1 MCGRFTDMY
10 TWEQLWQLYMLSVGF
25 PQSNMQ
31 PNYNHCPTDPTDTIL
46 LRDGKR
52 VFEKM
57 RWGLIPQWWNKPLK
71 ELRLATF
78 NARAETVEVKPFFRE
93 AFRRRRCLIPVSG
106 YYEWHYD
113 EPENKKKK
121 PQPWYFTARDGSPIL
136 TTAGLWDEWKD
147 RASGET
153 IRSCTMIITEPN
165 RFVAEVHDRMPVLLR
180 PDQFDAW
187 LDGSAGKEMLVPAAE
202 DMLNKVPVSQ
212 RVNSSRAPNDDPT
225 LIEPVRFAA

>member
-10 TWEQLWQLYMLSVGF
+10 TWEQLWKLYMLSVGF

-31 PNYNHCPTDPTDTIL
+31 PNYNHCPTDPTSTIL
-46 LRDGKR
+46 LRDGRR

-57 RWGLIPQWWNKPLK
+57 RWGLIPQWWGKPLK

-78 NARAETVEVKPFFRE
+78 NARAETVDTKPFFRE
-93 AFRRRRCLIPVSG
+93 AFKRRRCLIPVSG

-121 PQPWYFTARDGSPIL
+121 PQPYYFTARDGSPIL

-147 RASGET
+147 RQSGET

-165 RFVAEVHDRMPVLLR
+165 KFVAEVHDRMPVLLR
-180 PDQFDAW
+180 PDQFEAW

-225 LIEPVRFAA
+225 LIEPISLAA

>member
-57 RWGLIPQWWNKPLK
+57 RWGLIPQWW
-71 ELRLATF
+71 
-78 NARAETVEVKPFFRE
+78 
-93 AFRRRRCLIPVSG
+93 IPVSG

>member
-1 MCGRFTDMY
+1 MY
-10 TWEQLWQLYMLSVGF
+10 TWEQLWRLYMLSVGF

-31 PNYNHCPTDPTDTIL
+31 PNYNHCPTDPTTTIL

-52 VFEKM
+52 VFERM
-57 RWGLIPQWWNKPLK
+57 RWGLIPQWWSKPLK

-78 NARAETVEVKPFFRE
+78 NARAETVDTKPFFRG
-93 AFRRRRCLIPVSG
+93 AFKRNRCLIPVSG

-121 PQPWYFTARDGSPIL
+121 PQPYYFTARDGSPML

-165 RFVAEVHDRMPVLLR
+165 KFVAEVHDRMPVLLR

-187 LDGSAGKEMLVPAAE
+187 LDGSAGKEILVPAAE

-225 LIEPVRFAA
+225 LIEPVALAA

>member
-1 MCGRFTDMY
+1 MCDRFTDMY
-10 TWEQLWQLYMLSVGF
+10 TWEQLWRLYMLSVGF

-31 PNYNHCPTDPTDTIL
+31 PNYNHCPTDPTSTIL

-52 VFEKM
+52 VFERM
-57 RWGLIPQWWNKPLK
+57 RWGLIPQWWSKPLK

-78 NARAETVEVKPFFRE
+78 NARAETIDTKPFFRG
-93 AFRRRRCLIPVSG
+93 AFKRNRCLIPVSG

-121 PQPWYFTARDGSPIL
+121 PQPYYFTARDGSPIL
-136 TTAGLWDEWKD
+136 TAAGLWDEWKD
-147 RASGET
+147 RQSGET

-165 RFVAEVHDRMPVLLR
+165 KFVAEVHDRMPVLLR

-225 LIEPVRFAA
+225 LIEPVALAA